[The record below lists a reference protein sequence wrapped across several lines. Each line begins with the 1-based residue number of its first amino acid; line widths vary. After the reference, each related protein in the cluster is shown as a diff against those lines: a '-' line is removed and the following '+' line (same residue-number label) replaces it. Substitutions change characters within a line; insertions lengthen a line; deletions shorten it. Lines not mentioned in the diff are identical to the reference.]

1 LNSIRIIL
9 VCILITLILGLQS
22 CEQRENYS
30 LLKNI
35 EIPDTSSLK
44 ASSSLKL
51 SNADLVDEIASYNR
65 VDSKFTGY
73 GGTTSEQYL
82 RFERLSKYATT
93 NELIELLNNKS
104 AVVRVY
110 AFWGLQD
117 RKNINLKRIILE
129 HIQDTLSFASLQGCI
144 GSHSYINFYF
154 LTYGKYCCLSEK
166 EFKYYKKVVSR
177 CYPKKEWEYMSKS
190 Y

>member
-1 LNSIRIIL
+1 
-9 VCILITLILGLQS
+9 VYILITLIQSLQS

-30 LLKNI
+30 LLKNV

-44 ASSSLKL
+44 VSRSLKQT
-51 SNADLVDEIASYNR
+51 NTDLVDEIASCNR

-73 GGTTSEQYL
+73 SGTTSEQYL

-93 NELIELLNNKS
+93 DELTKLLNNKS

-110 AFWGLQD
+110 AFWALQD

-129 HIQDTLSFASLQGCI
+129 HIQDTLSFASLQGCM
-144 GSHSYINFYF
+144 GSHSYVNLHF
-154 LTYGKYCCLSEK
+154 LAYGKYCCLSEK
-166 EFKYYKKVVSR
+166 EFKYYMQVVSK
-177 CYPKKEWEYMSKS
+177 CYPKKEWEFISKF